1 VSNQALQHRACRL
14 SLLLLS
20 LLPSAAAGQ
29 QRVEVEAERTAFR
42 EWLVSAR
49 NSPLAALAQRR
60 LDARVTLG
68 PTDADIPLAGLGA
81 HSLQERDGVVTL
93 TAPDGQSRPLP
104 RGRPVPLPPYI
115 LTLSGEPG
123 RTTVTVF
130 QQAQKHKPPEWYAY
144 DPTLVF
150 EGPLAAP
157 TGAETSRVLT
167 PDGLEVQASLVGFA
181 QVPLGKPA
189 ARLRVLR
196 MPVPGTE
203 EFELQVYF
211 RDETS
216 GKGTYPAG
224 RFVEVAALGD
234 GRYRVDLNRARNP
247 FCAYSSVYA
256 CPLPWPG
263 NTIHAAVTAGEKY
276 LGGGLRLE

>member
-1 VSNQALQHRACRL
+1 VPIQTLNRRAYR
-14 SLLLLS
+14 SLLILLP
-20 LLPSAAAGQ
+20 LLPSITAGQ
-29 QRVEVEAERTAFR
+29 QRAAVEAERTAFR
-42 EWLVSAR
+42 EWLVSAN
-49 NSPLAALAQRR
+49 NSPLAAVAQQQVG
-60 LDARVTLG
+60 AGVTLG
-68 PTDADIPLAGLGA
+68 PAEADIPLAGLGPHA
-81 HSLQERDGVVTL
+81 LRERDGIVTL
-93 TAPDGQSRPLP
+93 AGPDGRARPLP
-104 RGRPVPLPPYI
+104 RGRVVSLPPYS
-115 LTLSGEPG
+115 LTLSGEG
-123 RTTVTVF
+123 VRTTVTVF
-130 QQAQKHKPPEWYAY
+130 HTPKGKPPEWYAY
-144 DPTLVF
+144 DPALVF
-150 EGPLAAP
+150 EGPLAAAP
-157 TGAETSRVLT
+157 AAETSRVLAL
-167 PDGLEVQASLVGFA
+167 DGIEVEASLVGFA

-224 RFVEVAALGD
+224 RFVEVTPIGN

-263 NTIHAAVTAGEKY
+263 NTVHTAVTAGEKY

>member
-1 VSNQALQHRACRL
+1 VPIQTFIRRTGRA
-14 SLLLLS
+14 LLLLLP
-20 LLPSAAAGQ
+20 LLPSVAAGQ
-29 QRVEVEAERTAFR
+29 QGAAVEAERVAFR
-42 EWLVSAR
+42 EWLMSAG
-49 NSPLAALAQRR
+49 NSPLAAVAQRR
-60 LDARVTLG
+60 IDSGVSLG
-68 PTDADIPLAGLGA
+68 PPEADIPLAGLGP
-81 HSLQERDGVVTL
+81 HTLRERDGAATL
-93 TAPDGQSRPLP
+93 TGPDGRARPLP
-104 RGRPVPLPPYI
+104 RGRLVALTPYA
-115 LTLSGEPG
+115 LTLAGEPG

-130 QQAQKHKPPEWYAY
+130 QAPKGKPPEWYPY
-144 DPTLVF
+144 DPALMF
-150 EGPLAAP
+150 EGPLEAAP
-157 TGAETSRVLT
+157 ASETSRVLAL
-167 PDGLEVQASLVGFA
+167 DGIEVEATLAGYA
-181 QVPLGKPA
+181 RLPLGTPR

-211 RDETS
+211 RDDTS

-224 RFVEVAALGD
+224 RFVEVTAIGD

-263 NTIHAAVTAGEKY
+263 NTVHTAVTAGEKY